1 MSGDG
6 DAWNA
11 SQFCDNIRVL
21 FGSGAVAASNIWMPR
36 VFVGRE
42 RCPSSG
48 TRSDVIKRSIAILH
62 AWEGPKFVYFCK
74 INKTW
79 ILDHINHN
87 HDYFC
92 NL

>member
-1 MSGDG
+1 MRGTLHNFVIISGY
-6 DAWNA
+6 
-11 SQFCDNIRVL
+11 CLV
-21 FGSGAVAASNIWMPR
+21 AVAASRIWMPG

-48 TRSDVIKRSIAILH
+48 TGSDVIKRSIAILH